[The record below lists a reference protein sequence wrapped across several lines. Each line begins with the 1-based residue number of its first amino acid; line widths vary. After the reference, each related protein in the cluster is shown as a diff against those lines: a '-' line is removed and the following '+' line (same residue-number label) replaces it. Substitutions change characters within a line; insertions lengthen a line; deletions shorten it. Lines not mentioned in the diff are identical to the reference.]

1 LKETAEEA
9 GAVKNGRIGSIAH
22 ASWTGVC
29 GLKSGSARR
38 HGLLCVVALALAAC
52 QTTDEASVLSG
63 ESSASAPLARAD
75 DPVQRGAKLAPP
87 SSAASRSGGTPLLDN
102 SPKTKTTFLEGTGR
116 FVGEPQPRQA
126 TPDAKEDGVTLN
138 LVNVP
143 APQAAKTILGDMLAV
158 RYTVDPGVEGK
169 VTIQTP
175 HPVPKSTAVDL
186 FQSALRANN
195 AAIVDANGMYKI
207 VPLDQAPVGAT
218 IQLAGIPPSA
228 PLTDAAAGNN
238 VGSGVKIVQLR
249 YVSAA
254 EMRRILEP
262 IAPRGSI
269 IRADTTRNLL
279 TLSGN
284 ASDIAG
290 LLEAVAIFDVDLMRG
305 MSFALVPVRTS
316 QPDTIADELRTV
328 FASEREGPLAGMV
341 QFLPNKRLGAILII
355 SPQPTY
361 LKRAES
367 WVRRLDAQAEGSE
380 KQFFTYAVQ
389 NRRAAELV
397 EVLQSIFATETH
409 SGRSPTST
417 RNVAPSYREASIQ
430 SPAAQPLQQSNG
442 LTPVSGFGGG
452 GGLGTGGLGSGGIG
466 AGGFGTGGFGSRVGG
481 GTATQPQQTSGQREA
496 ATAQLGRDEATGE
509 PRVKVAADAAKNS
522 ILIEA
527 TPADYRRIMRVI
539 GSLDSIANQVMIE
552 ATIAEVTLTDDLK
565 FGVRWYLNSQGGH
578 KYTFTDDPGGA
589 VTSVF
594 PGFSYALTAANAAGT
609 LNALNQITNVNVIS
623 SPSLT
628 VMDNRTAQL
637 QIGDEVPI
645 VTGSAVSVL
654 STGAPVVNSVAYKD
668 TGVILS
674 ITPRINQSGRV
685 LLDIEQEVSS
695 VASTTSSGIDSP
707 TISQRRIRTS
717 VVVSDGEAL
726 ALGGMIQKSRTATR
740 TQVPIVGDLP
750 GIGNL
755 FGSKDNQMGK
765 TELLVIITP
774 HVIRNL
780 TEARQV
786 TDEFRR
792 ELQMNDPRI
801 SGRWRNIP
809 DAARRAF
816 E

>member
-1 LKETAEEA
+1 LQ
-9 GAVKNGRIGSIAH
+9 
-22 ASWTGVC
+22 
-29 GLKSGSARR
+29 SGSARR
-38 HGLLCVVALALAAC
+38 HGLLCVFALALSAC
-52 QTTDEASVLSG
+52 QTTDEAYVLSA
-63 ESSASAPLARAD
+63 ESSASAPFARAD
-75 DPVQRGAKLAPP
+75 DVGVQRGAKLPPP
-87 SSAASRSGGTPLLDN
+87 SYGTSRSGGTPLLDN

-116 FVGEPQPRQA
+116 FVGDPQPRQA
-126 TPDAKEDGVTLN
+126 APDAMEDGVTLN

-143 APQAAKTILGDMLAV
+143 APQAAKTILGDILAV
-158 RYTVDPGVEGK
+158 RYTIDPGVEGK

-175 HPVPKSTAVDL
+175 RPVSKSAAVDL

-218 IQLAGIPPSA
+218 IQLAGIPLAA
-228 PLTDAAAGNN
+228 PLGESNDS
-238 VGSGVKIVQLR
+238 VGSGVKIVQLK
-249 YVSAA
+249 YVAAA

-269 IRADTTRNLL
+269 VRADTTRNLL

-284 ASDIAG
+284 ANDMAG
-290 LLEAVAIFDVDLMRG
+290 LLDAIAVFDVDVMRG
-305 MSFALVPVRTS
+305 MSFALVPTRTS

-328 FASEREGPLAGMV
+328 FASDKEGPMAGMV

-355 SPQPTY
+355 SPQPSY

-397 EVLQSIFATETH
+397 DVLQSMFATET
-409 SGRSPTST
+409 GGTKNTAT
-417 RNVAPSYREASIQ
+417 RNVAPPYREASVQ
-430 SPAAQPLQQSNG
+430 SRPTQSMQSSNG

-452 GGLGTGGLGSGGIG
+452 GGLGSGGLGNGSLGGN
-466 AGGFGTGGFGSRVGG
+466 GFGARFGG
-481 GTATQPQQTSGQREA
+481 GTATATQPQQTSGQHET
-496 ATAQLGRDEATGE
+496 ATAQFGRDEATGE
-509 PRVKVAADAAKNS
+509 PRVKLAADPAKNS

-539 GSLDSIANQVMIE
+539 GSLDAIANQVMIE
-552 ATIAEVTLTDDLK
+552 ATIAEVTLNDDLK

-578 KYTFTDDPGGA
+578 KYTFTDDPAGA
-589 VTSVF
+589 VSSVF

-645 VTGSAVSVL
+645 ITGSAVSVL
-654 STGAPVVNSVAYKD
+654 STGAPLVNSVAYKD

-726 ALGGMIQKSRTATR
+726 ALGGMIQKSHTATR
-740 TQVPIVGDLP
+740 TQVPIVGDIP
-750 GIGNL
+750 AIGNL
-755 FGSKDNQMGK
+755 FSSKDNQVGK

-809 DAARRAF
+809 NAARRAF

>member
-1 LKETAEEA
+1 M
-9 GAVKNGRIGSIAH
+9 G
-22 ASWTGVC
+22 TGVGGLHC
-29 GLKSGSARR
+29 GWAPWR
-38 HGLLCVVALALAAC
+38 GLICALALAASAC
-52 QTTDEASVLSG
+52 QTTDEAYLTSADSG
-63 ESSASAPLARAD
+63 APAPVARAD
-75 DPVQRGAKLAPP
+75 DPVQRGAKLPPP
-87 SSAASRSGGTPLLDN
+87 SGASRAAGTPLLDHA
-102 SPKTKTTFLEGTGR
+102 PRTKTTFLEGTGR

-126 TPDAKEDGVTLN
+126 APDASDDGVTLN

-143 APQAAKTILGDMLAV
+143 APQAAKTILGDILAV
-158 RYTVDPGVEGK
+158 RYTVDPAVEGK
-169 VTIQTP
+169 ITIQTP
-175 HPVPKSTAVDL
+175 RPVTKSTAVDL

-195 AAIVDANGMYKI
+195 AAIVDANGSFKI

-218 IQLAGIPPSA
+218 IQLAGAPPSA
-228 PLTDAAAGNN
+228 LLGEALSGGDNL
-238 VGSGVKIVQLR
+238 GSGVKIVQLK
-249 YVSAA
+249 YVAAA
-254 EMRRILEP
+254 EMRRVLEP

-269 IRADTTRNLL
+269 VRADTTRNLL
-279 TLSGN
+279 TLSGS
-284 ASDIAG
+284 AADVAG
-290 LLEAVAIFDVDLMRG
+290 LLEAIAIFDVDVMKG

-328 FASEREGPLAGMV
+328 FASEREGPMAGMV

-355 SPQPTY
+355 SPQPRY
-361 LKRAES
+361 LTRAES

-397 EVLQSIFATETH
+397 EVLQSMFANDTGGAHT
-409 SGRSPTST
+409 RAT
-417 RNVAPSYREASIQ
+417 RNVAPPYRETTVQ
-430 SPAAQPLQQSNG
+430 SPAQPMRTSNG
-442 LTPVSGFGGG
+442 VTPVSGLGAGGFGS
-452 GGLGTGGLGSGGIG
+452 GGLNGGGLGSGG
-466 AGGFGTGGFGSRVGG
+466 FGSRSGQGG
-481 GTATQPQQTSGQREA
+481 PGATAQPHASGQREA

-509 PRVKVAADAAKNS
+509 PRVKLAADPAKNS

-539 GSLDSIANQVMIE
+539 GSLDAIANQVMIE

-565 FGVRWYLNSQGGH
+565 FGVRWFLNGKSGQ
-578 KYTFTDDPGGA
+578 KYTFTNDPGGA

-609 LNALNQITNVNVIS
+609 LNALNQITNVNIIS

-645 VTGSAVSVL
+645 VTQSAMSVL
-654 STGAPVVNSVAYKD
+654 TTGAPLVNSVAYKD

-685 LLDIEQEVSS
+685 LLDIEQEVSN

-726 ALGGMIQKSRTATR
+726 ALGGMIQKSHTVTR
-740 TQVPIVGDLP
+740 TQIPIVGDIP
-750 GIGNL
+750 AIGNL
-755 FGSKDNQMGK
+755 FGGKDNQVGK

-809 DAARRAF
+809 DAARRTF

>member
-1 LKETAEEA
+1 M
-9 GAVKNGRIGSIAH
+9 
-22 ASWTGVC
+22 GVSD
-29 GLKSGSARR
+29 LRSLPARWR
-38 HGLLCVVALALAAC
+38 RLIVAFALATTAC
-52 QTTDEASVLSG
+52 QTTDEASLLSA
-63 ESSASAPLARAD
+63 ESSSPTPLARAD
-75 DPVQRGAKLAPP
+75 DAAVQRGAKLPPP
-87 SSAASRSGGTPLLDN
+87 SNSASRSGGTPLLDN

-116 FVGEPQPRQA
+116 FVGDPQPRQA
-126 TPDAKEDGVTLN
+126 AAEASEDGVTLN

-143 APQAAKTILGDMLAV
+143 APQAAKTILGDILAV
-158 RYTVDPGVEGK
+158 RYTVDPGIEGK

-175 HPVPKSTAVDL
+175 HPVTKSTAVDL

-218 IQLAGIPPSA
+218 IQLAGILPSA
-228 PLTDAAAGNN
+228 PLSAAAGDN
-238 VGSGVKIVQLR
+238 VGSGVKIVQLK
-249 YVSAA
+249 YVAAA

-269 IRADTTRNLL
+269 VRADATRNLL

-284 ASDIAG
+284 GNDIAG
-290 LLEAVAIFDVDLMRG
+290 LLEAIAIFDVDVMRG
-305 MSFALVPVRTS
+305 MSFALVPTRTS

-328 FASEREGPLAGMV
+328 FASDKEGPMAGMV

-355 SPQPTY
+355 SPQPSY

-397 EVLQSIFATETH
+397 DVLQSIFATET
-409 SGRSPTST
+409 GGTKNTAAT
-417 RNVAPSYREASIQ
+417 RNVAPPYREASVQ
-430 SPAAQPLQQSNG
+430 SAPLQQASSPNG
-442 LTPVSGFGGG
+442 PTPVSGFGGG
-452 GGLGTGGLGSGGIG
+452 GGLGTGGLGG
-466 AGGFGTGGFGSRVGG
+466 GGFGNGGLNGG
-481 GTATQPQQTSGQREA
+481 GLGMGGLGARSNQHGTATTPQPASGQRET
-496 ATAQLGRDEATGE
+496 ATSQFGRDEATGE
-509 PRVKVAADAAKNS
+509 PRVKLAADPAKNS

-539 GSLDSIANQVMIE
+539 GSLDAIANQVMIE
-552 ATIAEVTLTDDLK
+552 ATIAEVTLSDDLK

-589 VTSVF
+589 VSSVF

-609 LNALNQITNVNVIS
+609 LNALNQITNVNIIS

-645 VTGSAVSVL
+645 ITQSAVSVL
-654 STGAPVVNSVAYKD
+654 STGAPLVNSVAYKD

-726 ALGGMIQKSRTATR
+726 ALGGMIQKSRTVSR
-740 TQVPIVGDLP
+740 TQVPIVGDIP
-750 GIGNL
+750 AIGNL
-755 FGSKDNQMGK
+755 FGSKDNQVGK

-809 DAARRAF
+809 DAAKRTF